1 MLDARTRVCAF
12 ENTHIATSSSTLA
25 EAGVNSIVQVATRV
39 AWSNFVSP
47 RHFDDDPIANGNV
60 SEVTGRGET
69 VRVFTTLLRDGQLF
83 IALFSAHWPNDG
95 DWAGIDMFRVDVS
108 SGNR

>member
-1 MLDARTRVCAF
+1 MLHARTRVCAF

-25 EAGVNSIVQVATRV
+25 EAGVNGIVQVATRV

-47 RHFDDDPIANGNV
+47 RYVDDDPIANGNV

-83 IALFSAHWPNDG
+83 MASPSHRRTSIRHTCDRSNAWRNRSA
-95 DWAGIDMFRVDVS
+95 
-108 SGNR
+108 

>member
-1 MLDARTRVCAF
+1 MRARVSVRLRT
-12 ENTHIATSSSTLA
+12 ATSPSVLQLSRQ
-25 EAGVNSIVQVATRV
+25 AGANGIVQVATRV
-39 AWSNFVSP
+39 AWSDFVSP
-47 RHFDDDPIANGNV
+47 RYVDDDPIANGNV

-95 DWAGIDMFRVDVS
+95 DWAGIAMFRVDVS